1 MITDMAVFEVV
12 VVLVRL
18 SSKQFISDTHQP
30 FRQTFLHNLDY
41 IVMMSVLSIWL
52 VCSLAICL
60 PCISFYAI

>member
-1 MITDMAVFEVV
+1 MIMPAIMIKLVLIIMITDMAVFEVV

-41 IVMMSVLSIWL
+41 IVMMSVLSI
-52 VCSLAICL
+52 
-60 PCISFYAI
+60 